1 MASLLLL
8 KHSSF
13 CHCSSTIKQPFTITI
28 LKIYLKYRQ
37 FLYHYLHYFFYR
49 EILSLPDL
57 LLKDFFKSGFN
68 C

>member
-37 FLYHYLHYFFYR
+37 FLYHYLHYFFLQGNPIPAR
-49 EILSLPDL
+49 SVVEG
-57 LLKDFFKSGFN
+57 FF
-68 C
+68 